1 MFTAMM
7 STELEATGHM
17 QREFKR
23 SKGSSCTQEWHL
35 YRFSELM
42 DTHGGKTS
50 TSECNE
56 AALLHVCYIFANDLH
71 CGQWP
76 QSRIDDDKRGSR
88 SEFCNKKV
96 AGMVIKRGKWPP
108 QMWDLP
114 KGKLM
119 FPDLMENFC
128 ISGTQE
134 WHIYRFSE
142 LMNTHGGKT
151 STSEC
156 TETALLH
163 FCYIFANDLQCGQ
176 WPQSRLDDDKRG
188 SRSEF
193 CNKKGAKR
201 VIKRG
206 KWPPQMWVLPKEN

>member
-1 MFTAMM
+1 MDGWMHGWMDAWMDGWMNGWMDDWMDGWMDSLIGLMFTAMM

-23 SKGSSCTQEWHL
+23 SKGSSGTQEWHL

-56 AALLHVCYIFANDLH
+56 AALLHFCYIFANDLH

-96 AGMVIKRGKWPP
+96 A
-108 QMWDLP
+108 
-114 KGKLM
+114 
-119 FPDLMENFC
+119 
-128 ISGTQE
+128 
-134 WHIYRFSE
+134 
-142 LMNTHGGKT
+142 
-151 STSEC
+151 
-156 TETALLH
+156 
-163 FCYIFANDLQCGQ
+163 
-176 WPQSRLDDDKRG
+176 
-188 SRSEF
+188 
-193 CNKKGAKR
+193 KR

-206 KWPPQMWVLPKEN
+206 KWPPQMWVLPKENWCFQMLLGISAFRALKGDTFIDFRSWWTHTEGKRAQVNATKPHFCIFATYLPMICIVDNGHKVE